1 MSDTSGARGERRQ
14 GGGAGAIQPVVHYTD
29 TQLDAVL
36 EATFP
41 VRPAGLMWSN
51 LLLDLD
57 IKDAAKQLARAGT
70 ITPELKAAMG
80 AKIQATTMWSLVS
93 KQAAPSTQTTK
104 GSGSKASTTAQD
116 IAAAAAAITN
126 EAATLGLSLD
136 TPAINSLA
144 STVVKQKW
152 SGDML
157 TQYLTSGVD
166 FSKLGA
172 GSLTAGVD
180 NIKKMAKEQLLNI
193 SDTSAQE
200 YSRRMLSG
208 EMSQEGLQALFV
220 EQAKKNYA
228 WATPTLDK
236 GITMQAYLM
245 PSRDFIANQLEKP
258 TEAVDMMDPK
268 YLSMMQ
274 TIDAKTGQ
282 ARAASLSE
290 MQVNARQDPDF
301 AKTNKA
307 RAMTQ
312 NAALAIRSFMGA

>member
-14 GGGAGAIQPVVHYTD
+14 GGGVGAVQPVVHYTD

-36 EATFP
+36 EANFP
-41 VRPAGLMWSN
+41 ARSSGLIWGN
-51 LLLDLD
+51 LLLDVD
-57 IKDAAKQLARAGT
+57 IRAAANALAKAGT
-70 ITPELKAAMG
+70 VTPELRSAVSSQ
-80 AKIQATTMWSLVS
+80 IQNSTGWALFS

-136 TPAINSLA
+136 PTAINGLA

-180 NIKKMAKEQLLNI
+180 NIKKMAKEQLLNL
-193 SDTSAQE
+193 SDASAQE

-208 EMSQEGLQALFV
+208 EMSQEGLQALFT

-258 TEAVDMMDPK
+258 TESVDMMDPK
-268 YLSMMQ
+268 WLSMMQ
-274 TIDAKTGQ
+274 TVDAKTGQ
-282 ARAASLSE
+282 IRAASLSE
-290 MQVNARQDPDF
+290 MQINARQDPDF